1 MRPVESNRAECRS
14 LKTPAAALLI
24 GIDWIGGIHTDMMA
38 LTHGF
43 MSLALATLVLPVV
56 SDHVAPPLVLAAAV
70 VGGLLPDLDVLASH
84 RRTLHYPVIFPILT
98 LGALAAFFSTGTPGL
113 LLLGVLL
120 GAAGLHSL
128 SDILGGSAERAPW
141 NPVTEFGVY
150 NHVLGRWHR
159 PRRFVRY
166 SGAPEDFMIGGGFAL
181 VALLSPGTAPVVDL
195 LLVGLVGIAGG
206 YTLARKRLES
216 IATSVDAVIP
226 LWLRAIVP
234 SFEVEEHEGGG
245 TTVVIRLGR

>member
-1 MRPVESNRAECRS
+1 
-14 LKTPAAALLI
+14 
-24 GIDWIGGIHTDMMA
+24 MMA

-43 MSLALATLVLPVV
+43 MSLALATIVLPVV
-56 SDHVAPPLVLAAAV
+56 SDQVAPPLVLAAAV

-84 RRTLHYPVIFPILT
+84 RRTLHYPVVFPVLT
-98 LGALAAFFSTGTPGL
+98 LGSLAAFLSTGSPGL

-128 SDILGGSAERAPW
+128 SDVLGGSAERAPW

-166 SGAPEDFMIGGGFAL
+166 SGAPEDFLLGGGFAI
-181 VALLSPGTAPVVDL
+181 VAIVSPGTTPVVDFA
-195 LLVGLVGIAGG
+195 LVGVVAIAGG
-206 YTLARKRLES
+206 YTLARKRLEA
-216 IATSVDAVIP
+216 ITTSVDEVIP
-226 LWLRAIVP
+226 PWLRAVVP
-234 SFEVEEHEGGG
+234 SLEVEEHEGGG